1 MKNRIVVTQTY
12 EDGKLVS
19 STRKKNSLLDGKQ
32 IIVKKSHTL
41 IEMYKNGKLHG
52 KSVKYDV
59 NCIATASSC
68 NVAEE
73 KYYENG
79 VLIKTVN
86 KTKHK

>member
-19 STRKKNSLLDGKQ
+19 STRKKNNLLDGKQ
-32 IIVKKSHTL
+32 IIVKKSYTL

-59 NCIATASSC
+59 NW
-68 NVAEE
+68 NVIEE

-86 KTKHK
+86 KSKHK

>member
-19 STRKKNSLLDGKQ
+19 STRKKNNLLDGKQ

-52 KSVKYDV
+52 KCVRYNV
-59 NCIATASSC
+59 NGS
-68 NVAEE
+68 AEKE
-73 KYYENG
+73 EYYENG